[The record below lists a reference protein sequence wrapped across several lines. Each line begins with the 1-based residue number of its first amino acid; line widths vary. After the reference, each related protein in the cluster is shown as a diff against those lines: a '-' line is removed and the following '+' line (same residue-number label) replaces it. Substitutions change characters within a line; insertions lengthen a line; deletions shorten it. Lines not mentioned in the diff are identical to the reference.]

1 MTADGQPREIDRSDA
16 HGYGLREVARLFG
29 LPEHR
34 LRYWSQTG
42 FIVPSLRDEGRA
54 SYSFRDLIAVKVA
67 KALVDDGISLRR
79 IRRSLTTLRA
89 NLPGIDTSLDQL
101 RIRCEHD
108 RVVVSADE
116 CQFEAE
122 SGQLVLDFDV
132 ASLQRQAARVLTLPL
147 AEAEDGE
154 PSTAHEWFRR
164 GCELERERDGSPC
177 DGAGLAAA
185 RHAYES
191 ALGLDPTLAAA
202 WTNLGSLHAEL
213 GDIESAREHFEQA
226 LRCDPNQPEAQCNLA
241 ELALRDGETES
252 AIAAYRHVL
261 RSDPEWTEAHYGLAR
276 ALLAVG
282 GKHQALAHL
291 ERFCTAVDRIP
302 SGERDAELEQRR
314 QCALQVTEE
323 LRTELAR

>member
-1 MTADGQPREIDRSDA
+1 M
-16 HGYGLREVARLFG
+16 
-29 LPEHR
+29 
-34 LRYWSQTG
+34 
-42 FIVPSLRDEGRA
+42 
-54 SYSFRDLIAVKVA
+54 
-67 KALVDDGISLRR
+67 
-79 IRRSLTTLRA
+79 RA

-101 RIRCEHD
+101 RIRCDHD
-108 RVVVSADE
+108 RVVVTQEDRP
-116 CQFEAE
+116 FEAE

-132 ASLQRQAARVLTLPL
+132 ASLQHQAAQVLCLPL
-147 AEAEDGE
+147 AELDDGE
-154 PSTAHEWFRR
+154 PTTAHEWFRR
-164 GCELERERDGSPC
+164 GCDLDQERDGAPC
-177 DGAGLAAA
+177 DGAGLIAA

-213 GDIESAREHFEQA
+213 GDVESAREHFEQA

-252 AIAAYRHVL
+252 AIASYRHVL

-291 ERFCTAVDRIP
+291 ERFCTAVERIP
-302 SGERDAELEQRR
+302 VTDRDAELEQRR
-314 QCALQVTEE
+314 RCALQVADG
-323 LRTELAR
+323 LRAELAR